1 MKLLLSSLFLGAT
14 LLNAQILDVEQL
26 FNKKLIKVQK
36 EQISIVKSFY
46 GHTSLNET
54 KIYDIVSRFDG
65 YITNLKANEKY
76 KTLKKGSRL
85 FSIYSDEVNSI
96 QQELQIAK
104 RFNKSLIKSSLE
116 KLKSLDI
123 NPALIK
129 KMRNSKK
136 KIKNIP
142 FYSPLNSII
151 LQKNINKGSFVKKGK
166 LLLQL
171 ASLEELWFIAQVYQ
185 KDLTFIK
192 KNMKAKILIDGL
204 KKPIDSKVDFIY
216 PSVNLKTKTVDVR
229 FTLEN
234 RDLKLYPNM
243 FAKVRL
249 KEMSKSM
256 LTLPKSAVLSK
267 GDKHFVFQYLSKSE
281 FEPIEVQAKR
291 ISSNRYEILEGL
303 KEGQSVINNALF
315 LLDSDAITN
324 GLYSNDDD
332 DDW

>member
-1 MKLLLSSLFLGAT
+1 MKILLSSLFLGVT
-14 LLNAQILDVEQL
+14 LLNAQILDVKQL
-26 FNKKLIKVQK
+26 FNKKLVKVQK
-36 EQISIVKSFY
+36 EQIGIVKSFY

-65 YITNLKANEKY
+65 YITNLNANEKY
-76 KTLKKGSRL
+76 KTVKRGSRL

-96 QQELQIAK
+96 QQELLIAK

-123 NPALIK
+123 HPALIK
-129 KMRNSKK
+129 KMKNSKK

-142 FYSPLNSII
+142 FYSPLNSIV

-185 KDLTFIK
+185 KDLAFIK
-192 KNMKAKILIDGL
+192 KDMKAKILIDGL

-216 PSVNLKTKTVDVR
+216 PNVNLKTKTVDVR

-234 RDLKLYPNM
+234 KDLKLYPNM

-281 FEPIEVQAKR
+281 FEPIEIQAKR